1 MIPDPIRIV
10 ERAVADV
17 LGGIGTYTICVND
30 PPWSAVAA
38 RVAEPS
44 RVIEVK
50 SMELDHLESLLA
62 GEPDSDV
69 VVGLGGGSA
78 IDTAKFVAWKTG
90 KPLIQI
96 PSITSVDAG
105 FTDAIGVRSD
115 GRVRYIGRVLPQYV
129 VLDIDF
135 VRSAPP
141 HMNRSGIGDILS
153 CHTGLWDWRFAVDR
167 GYGVAWDETAA
178 ALGRQLL
185 KELDGR
191 IDEINEVTADAVRWI
206 ASAYQR
212 IGAAC
217 SALRHSR
224 FEEGSEHFLA
234 YAYEHRTNSHP
245 LHGELIAMC
254 VVAMSTLQDNE
265 PEWVRRVVVRSG
277 ITANP
282 ADLGVTRDDL
292 VGALTSLADY
302 VERERLDYSIV
313 NSRTIDARTAE
324 RLWDAVQT
332 LPAQ

>member
-1 MIPDPIRIV
+1 MSHR
-10 ERAVADV
+10 
-17 LGGIGTYTICVND
+17 
-30 PPWSAVAA
+30 
-38 RVAEPS
+38 
-44 RVIEVK
+44 
-50 SMELDHLESLLA
+50 
-62 GEPDSDV
+62 
-69 VVGLGGGSA
+69 
-78 IDTAKFVAWKTG
+78 
-90 KPLIQI
+90 
-96 PSITSVDAG
+96 
-105 FTDAIGVRSD
+105 
-115 GRVRYIGRVLPQYV
+115 
-129 VLDIDF
+129 
-135 VRSAPP
+135 
-141 HMNRSGIGDILS
+141 
-153 CHTGLWDWRFAVDR
+153 LWDWRFAVDR
-167 GYGVAWDETAA
+167 GYGVAVGNETAA

-185 KELDGR
+185 KELDSR
-191 IDEINEVTADAVRWI
+191 IDEISAVTADAFGWI

-224 FEEGSEHFLA
+224 FEEGSEYFLA
-234 YAYEHRTNSHP
+234 YAYEHRTSSHP

-292 VGALTSLADY
+292 IGALTSLPAY

-332 LPAQ
+332 LPGRVDCGRV